1 MIITEKDK
9 LKKLKII
16 APIIRVSNVDLFKRV
31 VEEYPEREELPP
43 FDDIAGIKIENGLNI
58 SFEDLTLF
66 ADSKTEDELITS
78 TAKVYLKLTDKKKI
92 DNLPML
98 KFLRLMEYA
107 KDITIYANKLFST
120 MKREYTK
127 EEKEAGIENIK
138 SDDFDLIDAFC
149 KRNGIQ
155 NRDDGYKE
163 HWIVIYRCLKRDFDM
178 AEFNR
183 RYAEVIE
190 HKYKKK

>member
-1 MIITEKDK
+1 MNEKIDQTLDEK
-9 LKKLKII
+9 LAQEFDELIKDHPL
-16 APIIRVSNVDLFKRV
+16 NVHMLSIK
-31 VEEYPEREELPP
+31 PP
-43 FDDIAGIKIENGLNI
+43 VMLETKIENGLNI

-190 HKYKKK
+190 GKYKKK